1 MLLFWE
7 RFLVCKK
14 QWWKPKVLSNAS
26 MDDWWGICHRAF
38 TVWHYHFIVHMVS
51 GKSNR
56 EARVTCHVT
65 KNKRYNCKK
74 TLKSCQKYLARAI
87 QGVKHVTALPFLP
100 PSKDNFLM
108 KTGNT
113 LISKTPED
121 RGMAKS
127 TKTIS
132 YIRVLP
138 LSSPQN
144 KSYFNH
150 HMLLTFLFL
159 STTFLKIS

>member
-1 MLLFWE
+1 M
-7 RFLVCKK
+7 
-14 QWWKPKVLSNAS
+14 
-26 MDDWWGICHRAF
+26 
-38 TVWHYHFIVHMVS
+38 
-51 GKSNR
+51 
-56 EARVTCHVT
+56 TCHVT
-65 KNKRYNCKK
+65 KNKRYDCKK

-108 KTGNT
+108 KTENT

-132 YIRVLP
+132 YIQVLP
-138 LSSPQN
+138 LSPPQN

-159 STTFLKIS
+159 SIHVDNYISKNFIELRRFHYSEFNVFLWYSPQKHACQVGKRLLGTCEVQSWCWRCRDE